1 VGGGT
6 LAFIAGIINAAGY
19 MGFRHQSISNL
30 TGCTSLRGISL
41 ATANG
46 GEALHWVLSMA
57 AC

>member
-46 GEALHWVLSMA
+46 GEALH
-57 AC
+57 